1 MTRTDDVPK
10 PSLATNIRDQ
20 AVRVLARQLDE
31 HSRLLERLE
40 ILADRR
46 GDRAGAL
53 RTAAKLLRATAEG
66 GCAVQRALDATSRL
80 ERAP

>member
-1 MTRTDDVPK
+1 MTHSDGDTR
-10 PSLATNIRDQ
+10 PSLATDIRDE

-66 GCAVQRALDATSRL
+66 GCAIQRALDSTSRL
-80 ERAP
+80 ANAP